1 MARSRVKAI
10 FQCEVKKVW
19 EVVTSLENYEWRS
32 DLSKIEI
39 VNDKTFIEYTKEGYQ
54 TTFTMTQR
62 EPFARWEFDMD
73 NDNMHGHWIGAFT
86 ARDGMTEIDFT
97 EEVTA
102 KKLLL
107 KPFVKGYLKKQQE
120 RYITDLKKALQ

>member
-10 FQCEVKKVW
+10 FQYEVKKVW

-32 DLSKIEI
+32 DLSKIEN

-73 NDNMHGHWIGAFT
+73 NDNMHGHWIGVFT

>member
-10 FQCEVKKVW
+10 FQYEVKKVW

-73 NDNMHGHWIGAFT
+73 NDNMHGHWIGVFT

>member
-1 MARSRVKAI
+1 MARSRVKAM

-73 NDNMHGHWIGAFT
+73 NDNMHGHWIGVFT